1 MATQYSNG
9 KIVTEGLVFMYDTI
23 DTENCY
29 KGRPTT
35 NTNTYS
41 LNIYNNVPDHVSSTL
56 TATSE
61 TYKGVTV
68 YKQDLTAL
76 NGTGAS
82 YLSNGNNPGI
92 GVYTWPGGGGNANTY
107 TGHSIF
113 FKTSTPLYST
123 PIFLHYSN
131 IPGYQ
136 ACCTQPEDMG
146 DGWYRVYVLWYD
158 TVTRSDGKFW
168 AINPLSVASGQTITV
183 YWAGP
188 FREDLNSTS
197 ISQFVNG
204 TRSATQ
210 GLLPLVGN
218 SSLDLSN
225 ISFTT
230 PAINPQITFDGTNDC
245 IDLNT
250 NSLITG
256 TDPFTIESVTNLT
269 AGSYGAILGNYGP
282 GYGTG
287 LWWATAGLY
296 IQGSVYYDN
305 YSSINLGWHHLVATR
320 DASGNVKLYR
330 DGILSKTGT
339 LTSSI
344 PTNINWRIG
353 ADVVNAGEP
362 LTGNIPVIKIY
373 NRVLT
378 TDEVTQNYNK
388 YKLRFNLP

>member
-1 MATQYSNG
+1 M
-9 KIVTEGLVFMYDTI
+9 I
-23 DTENCY
+23 
-29 KGRPTT
+29 P
-35 NTNTYS
+35 
-41 LNIYNNVPDHVSSTL
+41 PSSTR
-56 TATSE
+56 
-61 TYKGVTV
+61 
-68 YKQDLTAL
+68 
-76 NGTGAS
+76 
-82 YLSNGNNPGI
+82 SN
-92 GVYTWPGGGGNANTY
+92 
-107 TGHSIF
+107 
-113 FKTSTPLYST
+113 
-123 PIFLHYSN
+123 
-131 IPGYQ
+131 
-136 ACCTQPEDMG
+136 
-146 DGWYRVYVLWYD
+146 
-158 TVTRSDGKFW
+158 
-168 AINPLSVASGQTITV
+168 
-183 YWAGP
+183 
-188 FREDLNSTS
+188 
-197 ISQFVNG
+197 
-204 TRSATQ
+204 TQ

-218 SSLDLSN
+218 STLDLSN
-225 ISFTT
+225 VSFDSN
-230 PAINPQITFDGTNDC
+230 AQIIFDGTNDC